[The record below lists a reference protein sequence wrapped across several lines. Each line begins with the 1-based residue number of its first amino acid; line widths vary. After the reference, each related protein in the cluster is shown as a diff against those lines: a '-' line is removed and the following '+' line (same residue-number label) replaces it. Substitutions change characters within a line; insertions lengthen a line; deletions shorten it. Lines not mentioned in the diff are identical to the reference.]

1 MATCLAYAY
10 RGMRPADVA
19 EWLRAR
25 KTEFEAQ
32 VGPASDRP
40 AYTLFSNLVATAR
53 AAASQPAAAAAAR
66 RLEPLDI
73 LNPADAAQVRLAH
86 EALGHD
92 PLAIAQWLDAAL
104 SRTSEAEAAQLTA
117 SGHDLGSDAIFPQ
130 VGRHR

>member
-10 RGMRPADVA
+10 RGLRPADVA

-25 KTEFEAQ
+25 KAEFEAQ

-40 AYTLFSNLVATAR
+40 AYTLFSSLVSTAR
-53 AAASQPAAAAAAR
+53 AAASQPAAAAAR

-92 PLAIAQWLDAAL
+92 PLAIEQWLDAAL